1 MGLSFASLNGKIKF
15 IDEQDKDESTEI
27 FYFYSKGRDF
37 INIISLMNSLAF
49 PGTVEPDFTAF
60 GVNENLYNRM

>member
-1 MGLSFASLNGKIKF
+1 MH
-15 IDEQDKDESTEI
+15 EI
-27 FYFYSKGRDF
+27 FYFYSKGIDF

-60 GVNENLYNRM
+60 GVNEGLHNQMQKHIENINNLNKDKT